1 MTDLSFVN
9 YVESLLRAFQLKTT
23 SKIYYSPTFNNEFG
37 KSRATLVYDEERN
50 FKIKLLKGEDYRI
63 EVVTLINA
71 EFLLGVLSFCRR
83 VQDSQPKVAA
93 LLQYPSDIKLVKEKG
108 SEEVV
113 RADIE
118 WKNHSRKSF
127 ANTAFTEQGGVPI
140 VTDLAMYALLWR
152 C

>member
-1 MTDLSFVN
+1 M
-9 YVESLLRAFQLKTT
+9 
-23 SKIYYSPTFNNEFG
+23 
-37 KSRATLVYDEERN
+37 EEQEN
-50 FKIKLLKGEDYRI
+50 IEDVFLPHGYAQNQDI
-63 EVVTLINA
+63 LINA

-140 VTDLAMYALLWR
+140 VTDLAMYALQIENALTDTHVKNINEGIAIKFEKNVTTNT
-152 C
+152 

>member
-1 MTDLSFVN
+1 M
-9 YVESLLRAFQLKTT
+9 
-23 SKIYYSPTFNNEFG
+23 
-37 KSRATLVYDEERN
+37 EEQEN
-50 FKIKLLKGEDYRI
+50 IEDVFLTHGYAQNQDI
-63 EVVTLINA
+63 LINA

-93 LLQYPSDIKLVKEKG
+93 LLQYPSVIKLVKEKV
-108 SEEVV
+108 SEQVV

-140 VTDLAMYALLWR
+140 VTDLAMYALQIENALTDTHVKNINEGIAIKFEENGER
-152 C
+152 K

>member
-1 MTDLSFVN
+1 M
-9 YVESLLRAFQLKTT
+9 
-23 SKIYYSPTFNNEFG
+23 
-37 KSRATLVYDEERN
+37 EEQEN
-50 FKIKLLKGEDYRI
+50 IEDVFLTHGYAQNQDI
-63 EVVTLINA
+63 LINA

-140 VTDLAMYALLWR
+140 VTDLAMYALQIENALTDTHLNNINSGVAIKLEDDGR
-152 C
+152 SS

>member
-1 MTDLSFVN
+1 MEEN
-9 YVESLLRAFQLKTT
+9 
-23 SKIYYSPTFNNEFG
+23 KIEQDVF
-37 KSRATLVYDEERN
+37 ATHGYAKNQE
-50 FKIKLLKGEDYRI
+50 I
-63 EVVTLINA
+63 LINA

-140 VTDLAMYALLWR
+140 VTDLAMYALQIENALLNTHLNNINSGVAIKIEQDGGSN
-152 C
+152 

>member
-1 MTDLSFVN
+1 M
-9 YVESLLRAFQLKTT
+9 
-23 SKIYYSPTFNNEFG
+23 
-37 KSRATLVYDEERN
+37 EEQEN
-50 FKIKLLKGEDYRI
+50 IEDVFLTHGYAQNQDI
-63 EVVTLINA
+63 LINA

-93 LLQYPSDIKLVKEKG
+93 LLQYPSDIRLVKEKD

-140 VTDLAMYALLWR
+140 VTDLAMYALQIENALTDTHVKNINEGIAIKFEKDVATNT
-152 C
+152 

>member
-1 MTDLSFVN
+1 MNT
-9 YVESLLRAFQLKTT
+9 
-23 SKIYYSPTFNNEFG
+23 
-37 KSRATLVYDEERN
+37 EEQIIDIFETHGYKQN
-50 FKIKLLKGEDYRI
+50 QEI
-63 EVVTLINA
+63 LINA

-93 LLQYPSDIKLVKEKG
+93 LLQYPSDIKLVKEKD
-108 SEEVV
+108 SEELV

-140 VTDLAMYALLWR
+140 VTDLSMYALQIENALTDTHVKNINEGIAIKFEKNVTTNT
-152 C
+152 

>member
-1 MTDLSFVN
+1 MEEEIIDVFETHGYNRDQ
-9 YVESLLRAFQLKTT
+9 ELLI
-23 SKIYYSPTFNNEFG
+23 S
-37 KSRATLVYDEERN
+37 
-50 FKIKLLKGEDYRI
+50 
-63 EVVTLINA
+63 A

-140 VTDLAMYALLWR
+140 VTDLAMYALQIENALTDTHVKNINEGIAIKFEENGER
-152 C
+152 K

>member
-1 MTDLSFVN
+1 MNT
-9 YVESLLRAFQLKTT
+9 
-23 SKIYYSPTFNNEFG
+23 
-37 KSRATLVYDEERN
+37 EEQEN
-50 FKIKLLKGEDYRI
+50 IEDVFLTHGYAQNQEI
-63 EVVTLINA
+63 LINA

-140 VTDLAMYALLWR
+140 VTDLAMYALQIENALTDTHVKNINEGIAIKFEENGER
-152 C
+152 K